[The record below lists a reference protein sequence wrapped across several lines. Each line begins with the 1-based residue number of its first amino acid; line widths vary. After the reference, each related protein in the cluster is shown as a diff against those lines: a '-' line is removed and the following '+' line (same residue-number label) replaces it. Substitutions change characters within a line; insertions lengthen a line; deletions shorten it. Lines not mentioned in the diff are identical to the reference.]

1 MQLKKSISWKI
12 LSWKVW
18 NDLEKI
24 EFRKSS
30 WSRKA
35 HDWSWKVS
43 LKKNCWKI
51 DWWLKVFCC
60 LKLHWKLSNF
70 IEIFPTSFIT
80 VKLQLSFLTSARTF
94 QLQSFQFHF
103 ELFNSARSFPTQ
115 NFTNTRFSTN
125 TFQCSFKS
133 RKTFLTS
140 VRTFKLHIELFN
152 VSFSNYTFQ
161 QAFKW
166 N

>member
-24 EFRKSS
+24 EFRKSG
-30 WSRKA
+30 WSR
-35 HDWSWKVS
+35 KVS
-43 LKKNCWKI
+43 LKLENRLMI
-51 DWWLKVFCC
+51 ESFLLLETALKTIQ
-60 LKLHWKLSNF
+60 LHRDFSNF
-70 IEIFPTSFIT
+70 IHHCQTS
-80 VKLQLSFLTSARTF
+80 VELLTSARTF